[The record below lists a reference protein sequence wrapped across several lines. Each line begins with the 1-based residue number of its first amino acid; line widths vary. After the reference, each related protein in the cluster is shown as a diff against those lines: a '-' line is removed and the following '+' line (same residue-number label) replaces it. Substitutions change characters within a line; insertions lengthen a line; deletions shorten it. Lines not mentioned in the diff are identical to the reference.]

1 MNTNA
6 WKLWTPDHRAAPGT
20 DIIVATLESVLA
32 RDPAHPGAN
41 HYYVHAIEASP
52 HPEKATASAE
62 RLKDAMPAAGHLVH
76 MPAHIMQRIGRYEE
90 AAEANRRAAVADEAY
105 ARSTQAPD
113 YYVMYTAH
121 NYQFLAYSTA
131 MQGRKVETLAEAD
144 NSRKVISDDMLLAMP
159 GADWYVAEIYSARI
173 RFGLWDD
180 MLAMQAP
187 NPKLPGLTGAFLYG
201 RAVALV
207 AKGRVDEARAAVAD
221 LQKLASGLPDD
232 AAAGQNALKDVLAIA
247 IPIAQARIAASE
259 HRTDDATSLLRQA
272 VSAEDRIAYDEPK
285 NWFFPARQVL
295 GAHLLQAGKPR
306 EAEAVYRED
315 LQESPANGWSLFG
328 LSAALEAQGRAAE
341 AARVKQQFNSAWTRA
356 DVTLT
361 ASAY

>member
-1 MNTNA
+1 MEQALIGALAQRYPPGQPVDPAKTKAALIAYADAMKTVAQKFPQDLDVQTFYAEALMNTNA

-41 HYYVHAIEASP
+41 HYYVHAIEGLASSGES
-52 HPEKATASAE
+52 HRLRGTPEGRHA
-62 RLKDAMPAAGHLVH
+62 AAGHLVH

-131 MQGRKVETLAEAD
+131 MQGRKVETLAAAD

-180 MLAMQAP
+180 MLAMPAP
-187 NPKLPGLTGAFLYG
+187 NPKLPGIDRRLLVRTRRGAGRQGPRGRGARRRRRSSETGVGPAG
-201 RAVALV
+201 RR
-207 AKGRVDEARAAVAD
+207 GGGSERAE
-221 LQKLASGLPDD
+221 GC
-232 AAAGQNALKDVLAIA
+232 AGHCHSHCA
-247 IPIAQARIAASE
+247 
-259 HRTDDATSLLRQA
+259 
-272 VSAEDRIAYDEPK
+272 
-285 NWFFPARQVL
+285 
-295 GAHLLQAGKPR
+295 GAHRRLR
-306 EAEAVYRED
+306 TSNR
-315 LQESPANGWSLFG
+315 
-328 LSAALEAQGRAAE
+328 
-341 AARVKQQFNSAWTRA
+341 
-356 DVTLT
+356 
-361 ASAY
+361 